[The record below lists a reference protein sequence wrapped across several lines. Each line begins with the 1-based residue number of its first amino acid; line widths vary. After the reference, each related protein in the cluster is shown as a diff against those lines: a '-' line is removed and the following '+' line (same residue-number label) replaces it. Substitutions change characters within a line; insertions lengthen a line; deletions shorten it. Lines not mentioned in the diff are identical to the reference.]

1 MAEKW
6 MQKESQRQKHA
17 GTEGSLTR
25 TAHRA
30 GYSTATAYAR
40 HVKAHPE
47 GVSGKTKK
55 RANLALVYAKH
66 RKGG

>member
-6 MQKESQRQKHA
+6 MQAESRRQEEA
-17 GTEGSLTR
+17 GTKGSLTR

-30 GYSTATAYAR
+30 GYSTATAYAH
-40 HVKAHPE
+40 HVKSHPE
-47 GVSGKTKK
+47 GVSKLTKK

-66 RKGG
+66 RGG